1 MNRYKNLSTDSG
13 VTAYEIRDDSIVV
26 EFKSGDKYLYS
37 YHTPGKDAVEA
48 MKVLASKGI
57 GLSTYIS
64 KAIRGRY
71 EQKLQ

>member
-1 MNRYKNLSTDSG
+1 MTRYKNLSTDSG
-13 VTAYEIRDDSIVV
+13 VTAYEIRDDSIIV

-37 YHTPGKDAVEA
+37 YDTPGKDAVEA

-71 EQKLQ
+71 AAKV

>member
-1 MNRYKNLSTDSG
+1 MTPYKNLSTDSG
-13 VTAYEIRDDSIVV
+13 VTAFEIGDDNIIV

-37 YHTPGKDAVEA
+37 YAVPGKDAVEA
-48 MKVLASKGI
+48 MKVLATKGI

-71 EQKLQ
+71 EAKL

>member
-1 MNRYKNLSTDSG
+1 MNHYKNLSTDSG

-26 EFKSGDKYLYS
+26 DFKSGDKYLYS
-37 YHTPGKDAVEA
+37 YGIPGKYAVEA
-48 MKVLASKGI
+48 MKVLATKGI

-71 EQKLQ
+71 AQKL